1 MDFLTF
7 KTFLSIEVLIIF
19 YYLGALVLPVFVWSL
34 SSWIIQKYKIIHIV
48 NQHKK
53 RLTGQPFNK
62 SRRTKMILLFV
73 SMFLF
78 MELCW
83 RMLFEFMIAY
93 MQMRDALL
101 KITL

>member
-19 YYLGALVLPVFVWSL
+19 YYLGAVVLPVFVWSL
-34 SSWIIQKYKIIHIV
+34 SSWVMQKYKIADFV

-53 RLTGQPFNK
+53 RLTDQPFYK

-73 SMFLF
+73 WLFLF
-78 MELCW
+78 LELCW
-83 RMLFEFMIAY
+83 RMLFEFLIAY